1 MSVSQC
7 CPYSLEELSACSA
20 IMTLRRSELKIIRK
34 ARILWG
40 GPQEGREI
48 RNGWSWKYPNSG
60 IKWEIDHT
68 LLACITSY
76 TQKEGEVPLQHSL
89 LRICSSC
96 CCTAVSSTP
105 DPGTSTCFRCS
116 QKKKK
121 FKSLKT
127 KIWRNFPLVAEVT
140 VSRRKTM
147 VRTYFCRE
155 EICTS
160 SRNWKGSSS
169 SVRWK
174 CCCLSS
180 GNQSKMLG
188 FLRSQPS
195 LRDLRYQKS

>member
-1 MSVSQC
+1 M
-7 CPYSLEELSACSA
+7 
-20 IMTLRRSELKIIRK
+20 RR
-34 ARILWG
+34 AT
-40 GPQEGREI
+40 GRERDKEWLI
-48 RNGWSWKYPNSG
+48 MKISQFWYKMRDRSHSPSLHYLLYAKRGRGSFATQLVKDLQLLLLHCREFHPWPRNFHMFQMQPK
-60 IKWEIDHT
+60 
-68 LLACITSY
+68 
-76 TQKEGEVPLQHSL
+76 
-89 LRICSSC
+89 
-96 CCTAVSSTP
+96 
-105 DPGTSTCFRCS
+105 
-116 QKKKK
+116 KKKK